1 MTKQIQALELEL
13 SAEEEAAAER
23 IFQSIQA
30 KAEQR
35 LRNMARTMAAKK
47 PHELLGRGEFEL
59 RDMALKL
66 GAEVLEAAVND
77 GAKKGGVSVS

>member
-1 MTKQIQALELEL
+1 MSKRIQALELEL
-13 SAEEEAAAER
+13 TAEEEAAAER
-23 IFQSIQA
+23 IYRSIQA
-30 KAEQR
+30 KAEQQ

-59 RDMALKL
+59 RDMVLKL
-66 GAEVLEAAVND
+66 GAEVLETAVND

>member
-30 KAEQR
+30 KAEQQ

-66 GAEVLEAAVND
+66 GAAVLETAVND